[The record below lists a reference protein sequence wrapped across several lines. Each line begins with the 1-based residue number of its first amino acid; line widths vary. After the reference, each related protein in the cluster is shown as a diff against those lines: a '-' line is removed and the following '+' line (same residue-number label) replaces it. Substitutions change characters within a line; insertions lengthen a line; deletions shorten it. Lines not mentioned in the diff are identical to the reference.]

1 MSALAWLGVALLGG
15 IASVARFELDRVV
28 QLRIG
33 GEFPFGTLVVNT
45 VGSFALGVLTG
56 LGATDDTAVLA
67 GTATLGSFTTF
78 STWMLETERL
88 GEDGES
94 AYSAANIAVSIAC
107 GLCAAGAGWALG
119 AAL

>member
-15 IASVARFELDRVV
+15 AAAVARFEVDRVV
-28 QLRIG
+28 QQRIG
-33 GEFPFGTLVVNT
+33 GDFPIGTLVVNG
-45 VGSFALGVLTG
+45 VGSFAFGLLTG
-56 LGATDDTAVLA
+56 LGTAGDGAVLA

-78 STWMLETERL
+78 STWVLETERL
-88 GEDGES
+88 AEDGE
-94 AYSAANIAVSIAC
+94 AGYSAANLLVSLAC